1 MKTSNK
7 KQKYKKCD
15 DCIHKSACQAWNI
28 GDISSMNATNCVNYE
43 ILSESN
49 AYFLG
54 VRSAEN
60 DAYSR
65 GCLAGI
71 ELGEKEAL
79 CGITNRDAKS
89 MICTLDMFMR
99 LAFNIHGVID
109 VVDDRSSTYHAA
121 NVQPFDRLSA
131 YRPFRQKEGILFC

>member
-109 VVDDRSSTYHAA
+109 VVDDRNIKKMKEILNKHLI
-121 NVQPFDRLSA
+121 RK
-131 YRPFRQKEGILFC
+131 KEGWMND